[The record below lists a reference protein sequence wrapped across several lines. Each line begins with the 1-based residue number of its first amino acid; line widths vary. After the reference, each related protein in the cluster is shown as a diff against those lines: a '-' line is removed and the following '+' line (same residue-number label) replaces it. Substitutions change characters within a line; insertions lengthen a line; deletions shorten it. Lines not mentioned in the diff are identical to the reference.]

1 LAWPL
6 FFAILAIFCGYSI
19 LRLFF
24 ALFVPFRGYLFTFV
38 TFCKKPSVV
47 ACTDPPDDA
56 RSDIG
61 WQFLDHSSSSFRQRL
76 QQLGQERT
84 DP

>member
-1 LAWPL
+1 LAWPP

-61 WQFLDHSSSSFRQRL
+61 WQFFGPLF
-76 QQLGQERT
+76 
-84 DP
+84 